1 MAQIIRRKSDNV
13 VDFIFDK
20 YDTITL
26 EATGMTVNL
35 GSTTRPIDWV
45 TAPYVANATTHEIV
59 KDITPPAR
67 FWPYEIMKYDGSWT
81 TDEDRKTAYIGFG
94 NTTPEMLNIE

>member
-13 VDFIFDK
+13 VEFIFDK

-35 GSTTRPIDWV
+35 GSTTRPIDLV

>member
-13 VDFIFDK
+13 VEFIFDK

-26 EATGMTVNL
+26 ETTGMTVNL
-35 GSTTRPIDWV
+35 GSTPKPIDWV
-45 TAPYVANATTHEIV
+45 TAVYIANTTTHELV

-67 FWPYEIMKYDGSWT
+67 FWPYGILKYDGSWT
-81 TDEDRKTAYIGFG
+81 TDEDRKTAWLGFG
-94 NTTPEMLNIE
+94 NTTPEMLDIE